1 MAPKIRY
8 GALFVFGPLALA
20 GLLVAPSASAEPP
33 WVDRHVVLP
42 EHDWAFGFGVGVA
55 HDYYDPPANN
65 PTGAGLDT
73 EISVSPIDRLE
84 IGIRSGLRIG
94 DDGRATQAD
103 QYGRL
108 FDFPTFGTNH
118 DDFANPELRVRGA
131 LLRSSIVE
139 IGAEGRLFLP
149 AEHGSEA
156 GIMFGVPFLFHIVHV
171 VRIDTGVYVPVL
183 FYSPVDSYINVPLD
197 VWFQATSRLW
207 LGPITGVIIHPPANH
222 ADVPFGFGLG
232 YQVVSFVDLKAQF
245 LFPALNETQGAD
257 TFGFGFAVEVRIE

>member
-1 MAPKIRY
+1 MGPKIRY
-8 GALFVFGPLALA
+8 GALFVFSPLALA
-20 GLLVAPSASAEPP
+20 GLFVAPAASAEPP
-33 WVDRHVVLP
+33 WVDRHIVLP
-42 EHDWAFGFGVGVA
+42 DHDWAFGFGVGVA
-55 HDYYDPPANN
+55 HDYDPPANN

-84 IGIRSGLRIG
+84 IGIRTGLRIG

-108 FDFPTFGTNH
+108 FDYPTFGTNY

-131 LLRSSIVE
+131 LLQSSIVE

-156 GIMFGVPFLFHIVHV
+156 GIMFGIPFLFHLGHV
-171 VRIDTGVYVPVL
+171 ARIDTGAYVPVV
-183 FYSPVDSYINVPLD
+183 FDPHVVADINLPLD

-207 LGPITGVIIHPPANH
+207 LGPITGVVVHATANS

-232 YQVVSFVDLKAQF
+232 YQAVSFVDLKGQF
-245 LFPALNETQGAD
+245 LFPALNDTQGAD
-257 TFGFGFAVEVRIE
+257 TFGFGFAIEVRIE